1 MKNAGSSTINAI
13 MKNKVIN
20 HLSVPKQKQH
30 SKLVQRPIGNPV
42 RADREF
48 AKVNTDSNG
57 QIEIPIVLVPKTPFA
72 FHLYLNVPSGPFVLW
87 QKWHKDMGQLSP
99 GVIWIWPSW
108 YRISHIVTRATIT
121 YNAPSRNCPTADH
134 VMVNVDLSLTFRI
147 GPDADAARNF
157 VYRLGAHRF
166 DELLSAE
173 VEESIRGLVY
183 GVTHDRVND
192 LREEFAMGM
201 LATLN
206 SKVKPY
212 GVEIRN
218 VKITDVTLPKV
229 LQERL
234 ERTTAFKTKMGE
246 LEKTF
251 ENRVRVL
258 EDEATKELETIRK
271 SNSRKIQEIE
281 AERKRYEIERKE
293 MEERATGEARVEKV
307 NALSEAEVALK
318 KAKGEENVAKVKAQQ
333 NAEALLKKT
342 QIECQK
348 MKMVANQKSNVMI
361 KESEAALKVSESK
374 AKSMVAR
381 AQAEAEGAEALAEK
395 RRYELEWARLDV
407 LKKIAKTGR
416 KFITGSKG
424 EQILNDLVPSA
435 RK

>member
-1 MKNAGSSTINAI
+1 M
-13 MKNKVIN
+13 
-20 HLSVPKQKQH
+20 
-30 SKLVQRPIGNPV
+30 
-42 RADREF
+42 
-48 AKVNTDSNG
+48 
-57 QIEIPIVLVPKTPFA
+57 
-72 FHLYLNVPSGPFVLW
+72 
-87 QKWHKDMGQLSP
+87 
-99 GVIWIWPSW
+99 
-108 YRISHIVTRATIT
+108 
-121 YNAPSRNCPTADH
+121 
-134 VMVNVDLSLTFRI
+134 
-147 GPDADAARNF
+147 
-157 VYRLGAHRF
+157 
-166 DELLSAE
+166 
-173 VEESIRGLVY
+173 EESIRGLVY

-424 EQILNDLVPSA
+424 EQILNDLVPSS